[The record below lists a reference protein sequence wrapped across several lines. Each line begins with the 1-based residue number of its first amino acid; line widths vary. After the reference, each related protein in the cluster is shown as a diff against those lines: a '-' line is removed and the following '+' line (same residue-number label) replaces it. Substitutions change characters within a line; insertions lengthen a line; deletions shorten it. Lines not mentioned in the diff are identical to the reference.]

1 MTAESNRL
9 TFTDIE
15 IRSYLPSGWGIRPNR
30 AGTWDSGKSTYEV
43 EVYDST
49 DNLWPLQITG
59 KDAAASGRLEALRL
73 SVDKLYREAL
83 R

>member
-1 MTAESNRL
+1 MAETNRL

-15 IRSYLPSGWGIRPNR
+15 LRSYLPSGWGIRR
-30 AGTWDSGKSTYEV
+30 AGSGSWNAGKSTYEV

-49 DNLWPLQITG
+49 DNVWPLRISG
-59 KDAAASGRLEALRL
+59 KEAASRGRLEALKA
-73 SVDKLYREAL
+73 SVDVLYRKAL

>member
-1 MTAESNRL
+1 MAESNRL

-15 IRSYLPSGWGIRPNR
+15 LRSFLPSGWGVRR
-30 AGTWDSGKSTYEV
+30 AGSGRWDAGKSTYEV

-49 DNLWPLQITG
+49 DNVWPLKISG
-59 KDAAASGRLEALRL
+59 KEAAAHGRLEALKA
-73 SVDKLYREAL
+73 SVDVLYRQAL

>member
-1 MTAESNRL
+1 MAESNRL

-15 IRSYLPSGWGIRPNR
+15 LRSFLPSGWGIGR
-30 AGTWDSGKSTYEV
+30 AGSGSWDAGERTYEV

-49 DNLWPLQITG
+49 DNLWPLRITG
-59 KDAAASGRLEALRL
+59 KEAAAHGRLEALKA
-73 SVDKLYREAL
+73 SVDVLYRQAL

>member
-1 MTAESNRL
+1 MAESNRL

-15 IRSYLPSGWGIRPNR
+15 LRSYLPSGWGIGR
-30 AGTWDSGKSTYEV
+30 AGSGTWNAGKSTYEV

-49 DNLWPLQITG
+49 DNVWPLKITG
-59 KDAAASGRLEALRL
+59 KEAAAHGRLEALKA
-73 SVDKLYREAL
+73 SVDVLYRQAL

>member
-15 IRSYLPSGWGIRPNR
+15 IRSYLPSGWGIRPNHP
-30 AGTWDSGKSTYEV
+30 ATWDPGKSTYQI

-59 KDAAASGRLEALRL
+59 KAAAASGRLEALRL
-73 SVDKLYREAL
+73 SVDKLYRKAL

>member
-1 MTAESNRL
+1 MADSNRL

-15 IRSYLPSGWGIRPNR
+15 LRSYLPSGGGIRR
-30 AGTWDSGKSTYEV
+30 AGSGGWNAGKSAYEV

-49 DNLWPLQITG
+49 DNVWPLRISG
-59 KDAAASGRLEALRL
+59 KEAAAQGRLEALKA
-73 SVDKLYREAL
+73 SVDVLYRQAL